1 MENLVKN
8 FKKAAR
14 IVVVICLFVLAAF
27 EIVALI
33 SALGGGFFVSVAQV
47 LKTFL
52 MLLMYL
58 VPAILLAVKKD
69 KEGFVVLS
77 FLLGYLVIA
86 KTLSFLSYGGLIN
99 KNLEA
104 LDIIRLIIFLVIGV
118 LLALALVCFYLSI
131 GFKLK
136 AMKLGNPLLV
146 ACLIII
152 FICVIF
158 NVVYLIIK
166 ESSFRDILNWMLD
179 ILIAPLI
186 VVFGIILIG
195 EE

>member
-8 FKKAAR
+8 FKKVAR

-27 EIVALI
+27 EIVALVSEI
-33 SALGGGFFVSVAQV
+33 GGGFFPSFVRI

-104 LDIIRLIIFLVIGV
+104 LDIIRLIIFLVLGV
-118 LLALALVCFYLSI
+118 LLALALICVYLNL
-131 GFKLK
+131 GFKLNS
-136 AMKLGNPLLV
+136 MKLGNLLLV
-146 ACLIII
+146 ISLLIVFVCL
-152 FICVIF
+152 IF
-158 NVVYLIIK
+158 NVVYMIVK
-166 ESSFRDILNWMLD
+166 DASFKDVLNSMLD
-179 ILIAPLI
+179 ILITPLI
-186 VVFGIILIG
+186 VVFGLMLVT
-195 EE
+195 E

>member
-8 FKKAAR
+8 FKKVAR

-27 EIVALI
+27 EIVALVSEI
-33 SALGGGFFVSVAQV
+33 GGGFFPSFVRI

-104 LDIIRLIIFLVIGV
+104 LDIIRLIIFLVLGV
-118 LLALALVCFYLSI
+118 LLALALICVYLNL
-131 GFKLK
+131 GFKLNS
-136 AMKLGNPLLV
+136 MKLGNLLLV
-146 ACLIII
+146 ISLLIVFVCL
-152 FICVIF
+152 IF
-158 NVVYLIIK
+158 NVVYMIVK
-166 ESSFRDILNWMLD
+166 DASFKDILNSMLD
-179 ILIAPLI
+179 VLITPLI
-186 VVFGIILIG
+186 VVFGLMLVT
-195 EE
+195 E

>member
-1 MENLVKN
+1 MESLVKN

-27 EIVALI
+27 EIVALVSEI
-33 SALGGGFFVSVAQV
+33 GGGFFPSFVRI

-99 KNLEA
+99 KNLDA
-104 LDIIRLIIFLVIGV
+104 LDIIRLIIFLVLGV
-118 LLALALVCFYLSI
+118 LLALALICVYLNL
-131 GFKLK
+131 GFKLNS
-136 AMKLGNPLLV
+136 MKLGNLLLV
-146 ACLIII
+146 ISLLIVFVCL
-152 FICVIF
+152 IF
-158 NVVYLIIK
+158 NVVYMIVK
-166 ESSFRDILNWMLD
+166 DASFKDILNSMLD
-179 ILIAPLI
+179 ILITPLI
-186 VVFGIILIG
+186 VVFGLMLVT
-195 EE
+195 E

>member
-1 MENLVKN
+1 MESLVKN

-27 EIVALI
+27 EIVALVSEI
-33 SALGGGFFVSVAQV
+33 GGGFFPSFVRI

-86 KTLSFLSYGGLIN
+86 KTLSFLSYVFVDTRRTPSIQH
-99 KNLEA
+99 KYRSSSITA
-104 LDIIRLIIFLVIGV
+104 FH
-118 LLALALVCFYLSI
+118 ALAV
-131 GFKLK
+131 
-136 AMKLGNPLLV
+136 NEV
-146 ACLIII
+146 
-152 FICVIF
+152 
-158 NVVYLIIK
+158 
-166 ESSFRDILNWMLD
+166 
-179 ILIAPLI
+179 
-186 VVFGIILIG
+186 
-195 EE
+195 

>member
-27 EIVALI
+27 EIVALVSEI
-33 SALGGGFFVSVAQV
+33 GGRFFPSFVGI

-86 KTLSFLSYGGLIN
+86 KTLTFLSYGGLIN

-104 LDIIRLIIFLVIGV
+104 LDIIRLIIFLVLGV
-118 LLALALVCFYLSI
+118 LLALALICVYLNL

-136 AMKLGNPLLV
+136 SMKLGNLLLV
-146 ACLIII
+146 ISLLIVFVCL
-152 FICVIF
+152 IF
-158 NVVYLIIK
+158 NVVYMIVK
-166 ESSFRDILNWMLD
+166 EASFKDILNSMLD
-179 ILIAPLI
+179 ILITPLI
-186 VVFGIILIG
+186 VVFGLMLVT
-195 EE
+195 E

>member
-8 FKKAAR
+8 FKKVAR

-27 EIVALI
+27 EIVALVSEI
-33 SALGGGFFVSVAQV
+33 GGGFFPSFVRI

-104 LDIIRLIIFLVIGV
+104 LDIIRLIIFLVLGV
-118 LLALALVCFYLSI
+118 LLALALICVYLNL
-131 GFKLK
+131 GFKLNS
-136 AMKLGNPLLV
+136 MKLGNLLLV
-146 ACLIII
+146 ISLLIVFVCL
-152 FICVIF
+152 IF
-158 NVVYLIIK
+158 NVVYMIVK
-166 ESSFRDILNWMLD
+166 DASFKDILNSMLD
-179 ILIAPLI
+179 ILITPLI
-186 VVFGIILIG
+186 VVFGLMLVT
-195 EE
+195 E

>member
-8 FKKAAR
+8 FKKVAR

-27 EIVALI
+27 EIVALVSEI
-33 SALGGGFFVSVAQV
+33 GGGFFPSFVRI

-77 FLLGYLVIA
+77 FLLGYLAIA

-104 LDIIRLIIFLVIGV
+104 LDIIRLIIFLVLGV
-118 LLALALVCFYLSI
+118 LLALALICVYLNL
-131 GFKLK
+131 GFKLNS
-136 AMKLGNPLLV
+136 MKLGNLLLV
-146 ACLIII
+146 ISLLIVFVCL
-152 FICVIF
+152 IF
-158 NVVYLIIK
+158 NVVYMIVK
-166 ESSFRDILNWMLD
+166 DASFKDILNTMLD
-179 ILIAPLI
+179 ILITPLI
-186 VVFGIILIG
+186 VVFGLMLVT
-195 EE
+195 E

>member
-27 EIVALI
+27 EIVTLVSEI
-33 SALGGGFFVSVAQV
+33 GGGFFPSFVRI

-104 LDIIRLIIFLVIGV
+104 LDIIRLIIFLVLGV
-118 LLALALVCFYLSI
+118 LLALALICVYLNL
-131 GFKLK
+131 GFKLNS
-136 AMKLGNPLLV
+136 MKLGNLLLV
-146 ACLIII
+146 ISLLIVFVCL
-152 FICVIF
+152 IF
-158 NVVYLIIK
+158 NVVYMIVK
-166 ESSFRDILNWMLD
+166 DASFKDILNSMLD
-179 ILIAPLI
+179 ILITPLI
-186 VVFGIILIG
+186 VVFGLMLVT
-195 EE
+195 E

>member
-104 LDIIRLIIFLVIGV
+104 LDIIRLIIFLVLGV
-118 LLALALVCFYLSI
+118 LLALALICVYLNL
-131 GFKLK
+131 GFKLNS
-136 AMKLGNPLLV
+136 MKLGNLLLV
-146 ACLIII
+146 ISLLIVFVCL
-152 FICVIF
+152 IF
-158 NVVYLIIK
+158 NVVYMIVK
-166 ESSFRDILNWMLD
+166 DASFKDILNSMLD
-179 ILIAPLI
+179 ILITPLI
-186 VVFGIILIG
+186 VVFGLMLVT
-195 EE
+195 E

>member
-8 FKKAAR
+8 FKKVAR

-27 EIVALI
+27 EIVALVSEI
-33 SALGGGFFVSVAQV
+33 GGGFFPSFVRV

-104 LDIIRLIIFLVIGV
+104 LDIIRLIIFLVLGV
-118 LLALALVCFYLSI
+118 LLALALICVYLNL
-131 GFKLK
+131 GFKLNS
-136 AMKLGNPLLV
+136 MKLGNLLLV
-146 ACLIII
+146 ISLLIVFVCL
-152 FICVIF
+152 IF
-158 NVVYLIIK
+158 NVVYMIVK
-166 ESSFRDILNWMLD
+166 DASFKDILNSMLD
-179 ILIAPLI
+179 ILITPLI
-186 VVFGIILIG
+186 VVFGLMLVT
-195 EE
+195 E

>member
-8 FKKAAR
+8 FKKVAR

-27 EIVALI
+27 EIVALVSEI
-33 SALGGGFFVSVAQV
+33 GGGFFPSFVRI

-104 LDIIRLIIFLVIGV
+104 LDIIRLIIFLVLGV
-118 LLALALVCFYLSI
+118 LLALALICVYLNL
-131 GFKLK
+131 GFKLNS
-136 AMKLGNPLLV
+136 MKLGNLLLV
-146 ACLIII
+146 ISLLIVFVCL
-152 FICVIF
+152 IF
-158 NVVYLIIK
+158 NVVYMIVK
-166 ESSFRDILNWMLD
+166 DASFKDILNTMLD
-179 ILIAPLI
+179 ILITPLI
-186 VVFGIILIG
+186 VVFGLMLVT
-195 EE
+195 E